1 MQPDDDT
8 PPPRPRW
15 LGWALIAFGLL
26 ITLGML
32 NLGVRMV
39 LTAKPPQAEAPGAA
53 APGAAAPQPPAS
65 ANPTAPTVPAA
76 GASGAAVA
84 PQTTSLAGQAL
95 VEASDC
101 LRCHGMDRRYVGP
114 SFRQIAARYQDRP
127 DAAAYLAN
135 VERLRG
141 ELGEAEG
148 EAAEAWQLAGDDVA
162 MVIGGPDG
170 LEPAFRQGVA
180 DERQAQYVDAEVRQ
194 RRHTEAGRGRARD
207 DAERAAA
214 APARPRRR
222 A

>member
-26 ITLGML
+26 VALGML

-39 LTAKPPQAEAPGAA
+39 FTAKPPSQTE
-53 APGAAAPQPPAS
+53 APQPPAS
-65 ANPTAPTVPAA
+65 SNPAAPTPPAA

-127 DAAAYLAN
+127 DAAAYLARKIREGS
-135 VERLRG
+135 VG
-141 ELGEAEG
+141 EWGRTVMPRHPQVTEVQAQAMALWVLGMPPTEG
-148 EAAEAWQLAGDDVA
+148 EKAVA
-162 MVIGGPDG
+162 P
-170 LEPAFRQGVA
+170 Q
-180 DERQAQYVDAEVRQ
+180 
-194 RRHTEAGRGRARD
+194 
-207 DAERAAA
+207 
-214 APARPRRR
+214 
-222 A
+222 